1 MLSLVR
7 FLGPLAALPLA
18 LALAACSSSSSS
30 NDVGVDAST
39 GAPDAAAVDASGDDS
54 AADSAVADASTV
66 DVFQPGPHEPFLQ
79 VPNQGGPRLEHP
91 ALVTITFAGETR
103 HTDFEQYAQWLVGSN
118 WLTTVGSEYGI
129 GAGTVGGTVQ
139 LTDSAPTT
147 PITSA
152 DVETYLATGITNG
165 TIPTPAGG
173 FANALFLIY
182 YPSTAN
188 ITTTFV
194 GGIMKQNCT
203 DWAAYHG
210 EAHTMGLDFSY
221 AVVADC
227 NTTGQMLTNE
237 QEMEMAASH
246 EIIEAATD
254 AFPITHPAYQ
264 LVADPTSA
272 WFSFFQFEV
281 EIGDLCEI
289 PAIAA
294 TETGHVA
301 QRIWSNASAAAGNDP
316 CIPTDPTVPYFNT
329 SASPATTVHL
339 APGASQQL
347 ELQGWSVAP
356 VANWAISAAVL
367 TPSAFSPMIA
377 FGPTEMN
384 NGATS
389 TMTITVP
396 ANATAG
402 TSVQIILWSEH
413 SQTDYHSWELDVA
426 TP

>member
-1 MLSLVR
+1 
-7 FLGPLAALPLA
+7 
-18 LALAACSSSSSS
+18 
-30 NDVGVDAST
+30 
-39 GAPDAAAVDASGDDS
+39 
-54 AADSAVADASTV
+54 
-66 DVFQPGPHEPFLQ
+66 
-79 VPNQGGPRLEHP
+79 
-91 ALVTITFAGETR
+91 VTINFAGETR
-103 HTDFEQYAQWLVGSN
+103 HTDFEQYSQWLVGSN

-139 LTDSAPTT
+139 LADSAPTT

-182 YPSTAN
+182 YPSTAQ

-194 GGIMKQNCT
+194 DGIMKQNCT
-203 DWAAYHG
+203 DWLAYHG

-227 NTTGQMLTNE
+227 SLTGQALTNE

-254 AFPITHPAYQ
+254 AFPITNPAYQ
-264 LVADPTSA
+264 VIADPTSGWYA
-272 WFSFFQFEV
+272 YFAFEV
-281 EIGDLCEI
+281 EVGDLCEI
-289 PAIAA
+289 PAIADM
-294 TETGHVA
+294 ETGHVA
-301 QRIWSNASAAAGNDP
+301 QRIWSNAAAAAGNDP

-329 SASPATTVHL
+329 SASPTTIAHVAAGAT
-339 APGASQQL
+339 AQFQ
-347 ELQGWSVAP
+347 LQGWSVAP
-356 VANWAISAAVL
+356 VANWTLSTDVP
-367 TPSAFSPMIA
+367 TDSAFSPMIT
-377 FGPTEMN
+377 FGNMNMN
-384 NGATS
+384 NGGTT
-389 TMTITVP
+389 TMSITVP

-402 TSVQIILWSEH
+402 TSVPIILWSVH
-413 SQTDYHSWELDVA
+413 SETDYHSWELDVA